1 MTRNR
6 YKQIEYEGGFPVFLI
21 EITWGGKIYRLAQYP
36 MELNSDQ
43 GIIGYTGGLNEFQF
57 KESSDFLDYDLEA
70 NIVSCSLIFDE
81 VKVLKMI
88 SNGQVLEGSKAEFS
102 MVIFKAGKFQKSY
115 EDRIILMKGK
125 VQEPQ
130 YGDPLDIDGSVS
142 LSIEADPIDESR
154 LIMNPLET
162 IDQRFNNRDVDTADG
177 KSWPIIIGTPNG
189 SYSVNGIFNRLYCT
203 PMYCYDKYTGVGST
217 GKFLISSGVV
227 SSTSVMAQDD
237 EFDLGTQPVFNSVDS
252 TGHIYSY
259 IGFDGFDTIATP
271 STVSPPQING
281 TSREWWVSFNEGGI
295 LNPFGDGIL
304 TGGGDICRWALQ
316 KTGLI
321 IDDGA
326 WANISTMLNKYQFSG
341 YINDP
346 TLGAWDWLAGNILPF
361 LPISIRVGPQGIK
374 PIYNNLQAISHV
386 IPIKYISLN
395 NIDDASEFT
404 QISAVETIRATGE
417 LINRYTLNFGKS
429 GHDQD
434 YTQQVRVTNIQEQD
448 IDILSE
454 YSNVSINRYGIQE
467 TAEASDYIYER
478 TTAEMIALQKVKS
491 NSFPIRAFEIS
502 APFHY
507 GGLMIGDIIGVT
519 SKFLE
524 IEKIKMMIIAKEWTG
539 ILWNFKLA
547 YQDNQIINIRK

>member
-1 MTRNR
+1 M
-6 YKQIEYEGGFPVFLI
+6 EYS
-21 EITWGGKIYRLAQYP
+21 T
-36 MELNSDQ
+36 
-43 GIIGYTGGLNEFQF
+43 
-57 KESSDFLDYDLEA
+57 DYIALQC
-70 NIVSCSLIFDE
+70 I
-81 VKVLKMI
+81 
-88 SNGQVLEGSKAEFS
+88 
-102 MVIFKAGKFQKSY
+102 
-115 EDRIILMKGK
+115 
-125 VQEPQ
+125 
-130 YGDPLDIDGSVS
+130 
-142 LSIEADPIDESR
+142 
-154 LIMNPLET
+154 
-162 IDQRFNNRDVDTADG
+162 
-177 KSWPIIIGTPNG
+177 
-189 SYSVNGIFNRLYCT
+189 
-203 PMYCYDKYTGVGST
+203 VGST

-281 TSREWWVSFNEGGI
+281 TSREWWVSFNEGGM

-395 NIDDASEFT
+395 NIDEASEFS

-467 TAEASDYIYER
+467 TAESSDYIYER

-491 NSFPIRAFEIS
+491 NSFPIRAVEIS

-524 IEKIKMMIIAKEWTG
+524 IEKMKMMIIAKEWTG